1 MRVIGIDPGLSATGY
16 GIIEDLGHNRYAS
29 LAFGS
34 IKTSSKNDIPTR
46 LFYIFTNLSN
56 VLDSYVPDSG
66 GIETVFVGKDPKN
79 HLHMGEVRGIIFLAL
94 KMKNLSIHEFSPL
107 QVKKS
112 ITGYGGA
119 QKSQVSFMVTKLLN
133 INSAIDEHA
142 ADALAIAMATINQ
155 HSLEQRYRS
164 HDRTITR

>member
-1 MRVIGIDPGLSATGY
+1 
-16 GIIEDLGHNRYAS
+16 
-29 LAFGS
+29 
-34 IKTSSKNDIPTR
+34 
-46 LFYIFTNLSN
+46 
-56 VLDSYVPDSG
+56 
-66 GIETVFVGKDPKN
+66 
-79 HLHMGEVRGIIFLAL
+79 MGEVRGAIFLAL

-133 INSAIDEHA
+133 INTAIDEHA
-142 ADALAIAMATINQ
+142 ADALAIAMATMNQ

-164 HDRTITR
+164 HDRTIAR